1 MYNLNF
7 ELCVNDVLEKINLV
21 FCFVLEK
28 IIRGVWG
35 SIRSGWSHKLPT
47 PRAGAKNNVR
57 GELDKGIAFED
68 MKEEKFP
75 RNGWMGIFEVWHGR
89 VSSRGVLE
97 TGRGLWKTEKESESD
112 GRTGIKGVYSWIR
125 DKQL

>member
-1 MYNLNF
+1 MSGYWSS
-7 ELCVNDVLEKINLV
+7 D
-21 FCFVLEK
+21 CFGNGF
-28 IIRGVWG
+28 RGVWG
-35 SIRSGWSHKLPT
+35 SIRSGRAHKLPT

-75 RNGWMGIFEVWHGR
+75 RNGWMRIFEVGHGR

-97 TGRGLWKTEKESESD
+97 TGRGLWKTEKVGESD
-112 GRTGIKGVYSWIR
+112 GWTGIKGVYSCIR
-125 DKQL
+125 DKQLLRVAR